1 MREIHLRKIRYM
13 PLDQSLKGRD
23 QKIRLMDIYTYTYTW
38 GRDNLYKEND
48 ITKKPFLLELNHKNI
63 NEKIFIS
70 LILTGMRKFAAIRLM
85 QGLRRSYLGGRT
97 GYFYYFYTY
106 TETSTST

>member
-1 MREIHLRKIRYM
+1 M

-48 ITKKPFLLELNHKNI
+48 ISQKPFLLELNHKNI
-63 NEKIFIS
+63 NEQILIS
-70 LILTGMRKFAAIRLM
+70 LILNGNEKVC
-85 QGLRRSYLGGRT
+85 SYS
-97 GYFYYFYTY
+97 TY
-106 TETSTST
+106 ARILTI

>member
-1 MREIHLRKIRYM
+1 MRKIRYM

-48 ITKKPFLLELNHKNI
+48 ISQKPFLLELNHKNI
-63 NEKIFIS
+63 NEKIFI
-70 LILTGMRKFAAIRLM
+70 
-85 QGLRRSYLGGRT
+85 
-97 GYFYYFYTY
+97 
-106 TETSTST
+106 

>member
-1 MREIHLRKIRYM
+1 M

-48 ITKKPFLLELNHKNI
+48 ISQKPFLLELNHKNI
-63 NEKIFIS
+63 NEKIFI
-70 LILTGMRKFAAIRLM
+70 
-85 QGLRRSYLGGRT
+85 
-97 GYFYYFYTY
+97 
-106 TETSTST
+106 